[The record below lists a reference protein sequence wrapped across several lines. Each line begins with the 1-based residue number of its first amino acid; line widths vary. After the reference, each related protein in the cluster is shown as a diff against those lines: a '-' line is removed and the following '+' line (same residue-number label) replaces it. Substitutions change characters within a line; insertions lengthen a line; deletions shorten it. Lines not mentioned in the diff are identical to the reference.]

1 MPGDTGRGGAASRQ
15 TRARVGASTGVQ
27 TRRAGGRDARVPAP
41 APDAGNIESDTSDR
55 EGAVVLPG
63 GRVGASGNSS
73 SNSDN
78 EYQELGGA
86 PTDQEAENDP
96 ADQITQFKI

>member
-15 TRARVGASTGVQ
+15 TRARAGASTGVQ

-41 APDAGNIESDTSDR
+41 APDVQDSGSDTSDR

-63 GRVGASGNSS
+63 EGVGPSGNSS

-78 EYQELGGA
+78 EYQEPGGA
-86 PTDQEAENDP
+86 P
-96 ADQITQFKI
+96 